1 MYKGLHV
8 NYLAKPFR
16 TLLVACV
23 CLALFPGVPGAQT
36 ARESQ
41 STDGQDASNGI
52 PALLRPE
59 KVSVNAKGAVL
70 MDAATGQ
77 ILLENN
83 KDQKIEP
90 ASFVKVLTLYV
101 AFDLLHSGRVKLSDE
116 VFVSQKAWKTGGSQM
131 FIEVNNKVV
140 LEDLIKG
147 IAVVSGNDAC
157 VALAEHLYGSTEDF
171 VNVMNETAQKI
182 GMKNT
187 FLKNPHGLP
196 DSRQYTTP
204 YDMALLARQYIH
216 DFPEALRYHSM
227 LEFTYAGIT
236 QQNRNGLLRKDES
249 VDGLKTGYIADSGYH
264 LLATAKRGN
273 RRLIAVVMG
282 TNTISAR
289 EQEARKLLNYGY
301 QNFDLLALF
310 TKGQVIA
317 ELPVWKGRL
326 NTVSVVAADNGM
338 ITVPTQYKGK
348 VHEDRFLPQALIA
361 PITKGQVIGN
371 SLIRLDTDVV
381 KNIPLVAE
389 TEIQKAG
396 LLKLLTHTIFLAGK
410 NSLAVVAIIA
420 VILLAMTSLYVL
432 LLKGRREHRRSSFRL

>member
-1 MYKGLHV
+1 M
-8 NYLAKPFR
+8 NYLAKPIR

-36 ARESQ
+36 SRESQ
-41 STDGQDASNGI
+41 NADVPTSQNGTH
-52 PALLRPE
+52 PLLRPE
-59 KVSVNAKGAVL
+59 KISVNAKGAVL
-70 MDAATGQ
+70 IDAVTGQ

-83 KDQKIEP
+83 KEQRIEP

-101 AFDLLHSGRVKLSDE
+101 VFDLIRSGRAKLSDE

-147 IAVVSGNDAC
+147 VAVVSGNDAC

-171 VNVMNETAQKI
+171 VQAMNESAQKI
-182 GMKNT
+182 GLKNS
-187 FLKNPHGLP
+187 FFKNPHGLP
-196 DSRQYTTP
+196 DAQQYTTP

-216 DFPEALRYHSM
+216 DFPAALHYHSM

-236 QQNRNGLLRKDES
+236 QHNRNRLLRKDES

-282 TNTISAR
+282 TNSITAR

-301 QNFDLLALF
+301 QNFDLLSLY

-326 NTVSVVAADNGM
+326 NTLAVVAADNGM

-348 VHEDRFLPQALIA
+348 VHEERFLPQTLVA
-361 PITKGQVIGN
+361 PITQGQVVGN
-371 SLIRLDTDVV
+371 SLIRLNTDII

-396 LLKLLTHTIFLAGK
+396 IIKLLTHSIYLAGK
-410 NSLAVVAIIA
+410 NSLAIVAIIMA
-420 VILLAMTSLYVL
+420 ILLAVTGLYFLVL
-432 LLKGRREHRRSSFRL
+432 KSRRERYRSRFRV

>member
-1 MYKGLHV
+1 M
-8 NYLAKPFR
+8 NYLAKPIQ

-36 ARESQ
+36 SRESQ
-41 STDGQDASNGI
+41 SADGQAFQNGI
-52 PALLRPE
+52 HPLLRPE
-59 KVSVNAKGAVL
+59 KVSVNAKAAVL
-70 MDAATGQ
+70 IDAVTGQ

-90 ASFVKVLTLYV
+90 ASFVKILTLYV
-101 AFDLLHSGRVKLSDE
+101 AFDLIRSGRAKLSDE

-171 VNVMNETAQKI
+171 VQVMNETAQKI
-182 GMKNT
+182 GMKNS
-187 FLKNPHGLP
+187 FLRNPHGLP
-196 DSRQYTTP
+196 DAQQYTTP

-216 DFPEALRYHSM
+216 DFPEALHYHSM

-236 QQNRNGLLRKDES
+236 QHNRNGLLRKDES
-249 VDGLKTGYIADSGYH
+249 VDGLKTGFIADSGYH
-264 LLATAKRGN
+264 LLATAKRAN

-282 TNTISAR
+282 ANSTTMR

-301 QNFDLLALF
+301 QNFALLSLY

-317 ELPVWKGRL
+317 ALPVWKGRL
-326 NTVSVVAADNGM
+326 NTVSVVAADHGM
-338 ITVPTQYKGK
+338 ITVPAQHKGK
-348 VHEDRFLPQALIA
+348 VHEDRFLPETLVA

-371 SLIRLDTDVV
+371 SLIRLDTDIV

-396 LLKLLTHTIFLAGK
+396 IIKLLTHSIYLAGK
-410 NSLAVVAIIA
+410 NSLAVVAIIMA
-420 VILLAMTSLYVL
+420 ILLAMTSLYFL
-432 LLKGRREHRRSSFRL
+432 LLKSRRERRRSSFRL

>member
-1 MYKGLHV
+1 V
-8 NYLAKPFR
+8 NYLAKPIR

-36 ARESQ
+36 SRESQ
-41 STDGQDASNGI
+41 NADVPTSQNGTH
-52 PALLRPE
+52 PLLRPE
-59 KVSVNAKGAVL
+59 KISVNAKGAVL
-70 MDAATGQ
+70 IDAVTGQ

-83 KDQKIEP
+83 KEQRIEP

-101 AFDLLHSGRVKLSDE
+101 VFDLIRSGRAKLSDE

-171 VNVMNETAQKI
+171 VQAMNEAAQKI
-182 GMKNT
+182 GLKNS
-187 FLKNPHGLP
+187 FFKNPHGLP
-196 DSRQYTTP
+196 DAQQYTTP

-216 DFPEALRYHSM
+216 DFPTALHYHSM

-282 TNTISAR
+282 TNSITAR

-301 QNFDLLALF
+301 QNFDLLSLY

-326 NTVSVVAADNGM
+326 NTLAVVAADNGM

-348 VHEDRFLPQALIA
+348 VHEERFLPQTLVA
-361 PITKGQVIGN
+361 PITQGQVVGN
-371 SLIRLDTDVV
+371 SLIRLNTDIV

-389 TEIQKAG
+389 TEVQKAG
-396 LLKLLTHTIFLAGK
+396 ILKLLTHSIYLAGK
-410 NSLAVVAIIA
+410 NSLAVVAIIMA
-420 VILLAMTSLYVL
+420 ILLSVTALYFL
-432 LLKGRREHRRSSFRL
+432 FLKSHKERYRSRFRL

>member
-1 MYKGLHV
+1 
-8 NYLAKPFR
+8 
-16 TLLVACV
+16 
-23 CLALFPGVPGAQT
+23 
-36 ARESQ
+36 
-41 STDGQDASNGI
+41 
-52 PALLRPE
+52 
-59 KVSVNAKGAVL
+59 VSVNAKGAVL
-70 MDAATGQ
+70 MDAITGQ

-83 KDQKIEP
+83 KELKIEP

-101 AFDLLHSGRVKLSDE
+101 TFDLLRSGRAKLSDE

-131 FIEVNNKVV
+131 FIEVNNQVV

-157 VALAEHLYGSTEDF
+157 VALAEHLYGSTENF
-171 VNVMNETAQKI
+171 VQVMNETAQRI
-182 GMKNT
+182 GMKNS

-196 DSRQYTTP
+196 DAQQYTTP

-216 DFPEALRYHSM
+216 DFPEALHYHSM

-236 QQNRNGLLRKDES
+236 QYNRNGLLRKDES
-249 VDGLKTGYIADSGYH
+249 VDGLKTGFIADSGYH

-282 TNTISAR
+282 ATNATMR

-301 QNFDLLALF
+301 QNFDLLSLY

-326 NTVSVVAADNGM
+326 NTISVVAADNGM
-338 ITVPTQYKGK
+338 VTVPAQYKGK
-348 VHEDRFLPQALIA
+348 VHEDRFLPQALVA
-361 PITKGQVIGN
+361 PITKGQVIGK

-381 KNIPLVAE
+381 KHIPLVAE

-396 LLKLLTHTIFLAGK
+396 LIKFLTHSIYLAGK
-410 NSLAVVAIIA
+410 NSLAVMAIIVA
-420 VILLAMTSLYVL
+420 ILLAVTSLYFL
-432 LLKGRREHRRSSFRL
+432 LLKSRRERRRSSFRL

>member
-1 MYKGLHV
+1 MYKGLRV
-8 NYLAKPFR
+8 NYLAKPIR

-23 CLALFPGVPGAQT
+23 CLAVFSGVPGAQT

-41 STDGQDASNGI
+41 SADGQESHNGI

-77 ILLENN
+77 VLLENN
-83 KDQKIEP
+83 KEQKIEP
-90 ASFVKVLTLYV
+90 ASFVKILTLYV
-101 AFDLLHSGRVKLSDE
+101 AFDLLHSGRAKLSDE

-171 VNVMNETAQKI
+171 VHVMNETAQKI

-187 FLKNPHGLP
+187 LLKNPHGLP
-196 DSRQYTTP
+196 DARQYTTP

-216 DFPEALRYHSM
+216 DFPEALHYHSM

-282 TNTISAR
+282 ANSFTAR

-301 QNFDLLALF
+301 QNFDLLSLY

-326 NTVSVVAADNGM
+326 NTVSVVATDNGM
-338 ITVPTQYKGK
+338 ITVPAQYKGK
-348 VHEDRFLPQALIA
+348 VHEERFLPQTLIA
-361 PITKGQVIGN
+361 PITKGQVIGK
-371 SLIRLDTDVV
+371 SLIRLDADIV

-396 LLKLLTHTIFLAGK
+396 ILKLLTHSIYLAGK
-410 NSLAVVAIIA
+410 NSLAVLAIIA
-420 VILLAMTSLYVL
+420 VVLLAMTSLYL
-432 LLKGRREHRRSSFRL
+432 LLKGRRNPRRSSFRL

>member
-1 MYKGLHV
+1 
-8 NYLAKPFR
+8 
-16 TLLVACV
+16 
-23 CLALFPGVPGAQT
+23 
-36 ARESQ
+36 
-41 STDGQDASNGI
+41 
-52 PALLRPE
+52 
-59 KVSVNAKGAVL
+59 
-70 MDAATGQ
+70 
-77 ILLENN
+77 
-83 KDQKIEP
+83 
-90 ASFVKVLTLYV
+90 
-101 AFDLLHSGRVKLSDE
+101 
-116 VFVSQKAWKTGGSQM
+116 
-131 FIEVNNKVV
+131 
-140 LEDLIKG
+140 
-147 IAVVSGNDAC
+147 
-157 VALAEHLYGSTEDF
+157 
-171 VNVMNETAQKI
+171 
-182 GMKNT
+182 
-187 FLKNPHGLP
+187 
-196 DSRQYTTP
+196 
-204 YDMALLARQYIH
+204 MALLARQYIQ

-282 TNTISAR
+282 TNNIAAR

-301 QNFDLLALF
+301 QNFDLLALY

-338 ITVPTQYKGK
+338 VTVPTQYKGK

-396 LLKLLTHTIFLAGK
+396 ILKLLTHSIFLAGK
-410 NSLAVVAIIA
+410 NSLAAVAIIA
-420 VILLAMTSLYVL
+420 AILLAITSLYAL
-432 LLKGRREHRRSSFRL
+432 FLKGRREHRRSSFRL